1 MSEENQEYGK
11 AQVFRPI
18 SERVAAVKAGISRLS
33 HDKEFKVKGD
43 VRYKYASIDAVLD
56 AVRPLMAQQQ
66 LDAILSIL
74 AFDIE
79 TVDVTAYGKKE
90 AKRYATMKAAM
101 QLACPGSLDSCNP
114 TGETREPPSTW
125 FLEHEYNG
133 PQTSEAMV
141 AYIAKMFLRARFQIS
156 TGVDIEQG
164 QESENKR
171 EAPKQE
177 FDRFAQTQQ
186 PPNNQ
191 PPAQSESEP
200 NQAYLEFRKR
210 ISACRTDADLTR
222 FAAWW
227 NEAGNTDL
235 YNSLPD
241 DWKEAVQ
248 AAYKERIAKVQT
260 AAKGEEAGNE

>member
-18 SERVAAVKAGISRLS
+18 SERVAAVKAEINRLS
-33 HDKEFKVKGD
+33 HDKEFKIGQS

-56 AVRPLMAQQQ
+56 AVRPLMATQQ
-66 LDAILSIL
+66 LDVRSSIV

-79 TVDVTAYGKKE
+79 TRE
-90 AKRYATMKAAM
+90 SKRYATMKAEIH
-101 QLACPGSLDSCNP
+101 LACPGSLDSCIA
-114 TGETREPPSTW
+114 TGETLERTSTW
-125 FLEHEYNG
+125 FIEHEWNG
-133 PQTSEAMV
+133 PQTAEAMV
-141 AYIAKMFLRARFQIS
+141 AYIVKMFFRARFQIS

-164 QESENKR
+164 QESENKQ
-171 EAPKQE
+171 EAPKKE

-191 PPAQSESEP
+191 PPAQSEPEP

-248 AAYKERIAKVQT
+248 AAYKERIAKVQP
-260 AAKGEEAGNE
+260 AAKGEGE

>member
-1 MSEENQEYGK
+1 MSEEK
-11 AQVFRPI
+11 QVFRPI
-18 SERVAAVKAGISRLS
+18 SERVAVVKAGISRLS
-33 HDKEFKVKGD
+33 HDKEFKVGTD
-43 VRYKYASIDAVLD
+43 VRYKYTSIDAVLD
-56 AVRPLMAQQQ
+56 LVRPLMAKEE
-66 LDAILSIL
+66 LDVITSVVDFRI
-74 AFDIE
+74 DSVE
-79 TVDVTAYGKKE
+79 TTAYNKTST
-90 AKRYATMKAAM
+90 KRYATMKAEVR
-101 QLACPGSLDSCNP
+101 LACPGTLDGCNP

-125 FLEHEYNG
+125 VLEHEYNG

-171 EAPKQE
+171 EAPEQE

-191 PPAQSESEP
+191 PPAQGESEP
-200 NQAYLEFRKR
+200 NEAYLEFRKR

-227 NEAGNTDL
+227 NEVGNTDL

-260 AAKGEEAGNE
+260 AAKGEEAGNDS